1 MYVKPEVGLN
11 ERNAFIDNLR
21 ESNARETQKI
31 YDDTSNLGTNVPSS
45 MGGLD
50 GGSNYFTSRYQT
62 PQFESL
68 VGKLRANMQSQAL
81 SEALSNEIAKAQ
93 KRYYDVKRAYNNKE
107 YNDSKKSSGGSGS
120 SSSDDYLDRLASMMT
135 NSGKQ
140 GDVQET
146 GYVGPEEEEVEVEDG
161 GNSGNSLLRNIGM
174 GIHSGATTALANSA
188 LFGIS
193 PLLGA
198 AYNSYNIGRGIYK
211 GFDPDARDPF
221 KDAVSYLLGNGN
233 GE

>member
-107 YNDSKKSSGGSGS
+107 YNDSKKSSSGSGS

-140 GDVQET
+140 GDAQET
-146 GYVGPEEEEVEVEDG
+146 GYVGPEEVEVEDD
-161 GNSGNSLLRNIGM
+161 GNSGFNWGNVLSNNVASYFDNMAAAMSPIGM
-174 GIHSGATTALANSA
+174 LNPALGIFN
-188 LFGIS
+188 
-193 PLLGA
+193 LGYNA
-198 AYNSYNIGRGIYK
+198 ARDIGS
-211 GFDPDARDPF
+211 GFDMKDPR
-221 KDAVSYLLGNGN
+221 KVIVNKLLNGQ
-233 GE
+233 